1 MTLCGAAGAEPSLSS
16 GHVVTDI
23 GRRVTNLATCYCL
36 AGFLT
41 LPAIWATGINTRPLD
56 LHVRPSMQ
64 PLGVTQSR

>member
-1 MTLCGAAGAEPSLSS
+1 M
-16 GHVVTDI
+16 TDI
-23 GRRVTNLATCYCL
+23 GRRVTNLATIYCL

-64 PLGVTQSR
+64 PLDVTQSPR